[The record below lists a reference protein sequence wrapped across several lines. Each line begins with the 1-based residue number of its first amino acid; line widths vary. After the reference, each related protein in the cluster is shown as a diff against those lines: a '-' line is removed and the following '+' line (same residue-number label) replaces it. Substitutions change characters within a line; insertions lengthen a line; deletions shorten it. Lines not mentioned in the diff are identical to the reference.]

1 MMNGLDTNGV
11 NQQRHGVNEF
21 NDGQPFAPIPQID
34 WSSGHA
40 TAHIPDDH
48 TEAENAGHTFNF
60 ITEKRAKLDGE
71 SGTSSASIGAGESG
85 TSSASIGAGES
96 GTSRASIGAG
106 ESPSAN
112 SDNEDKQLGKNN
124 SNNSNDQNLVMSDS
138 VKLPPS
144 SSLFSHLKKSLDS
157 SECKK
162 TSEQVS
168 QDSDSAD
175 KSNETNDVAKSSD
188 NVKVDGGKDLTTSSD
203 KMQDNASGSELDM
216 DKEDDESSSEEL
228 PEVFEDSKEETVQQ
242 SSTEEPEESD
252 EPPEKKVEFIN
263 QNK

>member
-96 GTSRASIGAG
+96 
-106 ESPSAN
+106 PSAN

-157 SECKK
+157 SEGKK

-175 KSNETNDVAKSSD
+175 KSNETNYVAKSSD
-188 NVKVDGGKDLTTSSD
+188 NVKVDGGKDLTTSSN

>member
-60 ITEKRAKLDGE
+60 ITEKRAKLD
-71 SGTSSASIGAGESG
+71 
-85 TSSASIGAGES
+85 GES